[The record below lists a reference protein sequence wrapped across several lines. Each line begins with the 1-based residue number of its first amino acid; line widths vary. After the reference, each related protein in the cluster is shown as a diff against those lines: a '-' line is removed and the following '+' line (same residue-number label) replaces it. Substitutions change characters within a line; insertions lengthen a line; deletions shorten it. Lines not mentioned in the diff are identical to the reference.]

1 MYVIILRNV
10 FIIFMKSQVKNNSY
24 SFDQIL
30 GLEGFT
36 DLIEIFVS
44 KMNLFHYP
52 CCLFITLW
60 SCKIIHVT

>member
-1 MYVIILRNV
+1 
-10 FIIFMKSQVKNNSY
+10 MKSQVKNNSY

-52 CCLFITLW
+52 CCLFITKLFIL
-60 SCKIIHVT
+60 SEPQFLHLKK